1 MRLLELLLESFDSAL
16 EWQIDD
22 PLLADHQPPA
32 DVGPSWTSP
41 QTQID

>member
-22 PLLADHQPPA
+22 PLLADHEPPA
-32 DVGPSWTSP
+32 EVGPSWTSLP
-41 QTQID
+41 TPID